1 MADRYLRI
9 IGQLVT
15 QMTGASAFSAPKI
28 YERLLAQLTEMLEA
42 DSAFLR
48 HDNHTLKASMRIA
61 EWPQQYPSSPAKIE
75 FVDNDEVLAGD
86 LRAPT
91 VIAAGGSKFAHSSG
105 LVARHGAASSIA
117 VAPLLW
123 GTMTTGVIGLTR
135 SCGSQWAPQ
144 EIDTLGVVAA
154 LFAQLQARIA
164 AESRLHRLA
173 ERDDLTGLHNRR
185 ALNTE
190 LGRRLKAGQ
199 SGPIA
204 ALYID
209 MDRLKSI
216 NDHLGHTAGDEVIQ
230 ACAERLMA
238 TAGKHAMIAR
248 VGGDEFVV
256 VPRLAMSAGAAEAL
270 GRRLQIAACRPVRA
284 GGRLVTRTVS
294 IGVAVGMPGVDTG
307 PDLLRRADQAAL
319 AVKHKGGNAVA
330 CEHDPSIQEAS
341 KQEIE
346 LDAAGAVEVQYQPEV
361 DLRTGEILAVEAVPC
376 WRPAREW
383 PADASA
389 GAAELLTPPGRSVR
403 QVVRRVCGDFSRWR
417 SRGLGRDITLSLDIP
432 PTQLVA
438 DSFVAIVSSAIEE
451 FGIAPG
457 SIRLGIG
464 EHAIARDI
472 EHAQMTL
479 ARLRDI
485 GVRIAIADF
494 GGGDMALSQ
503 LKSLPT
509 STLKIN
515 SAFTRELGDNAADL
529 AVVRTIIA
537 VAETVGLELTAQGV
551 ETSVAAATLLVH
563 GCNRAQGPLLSSPVC
578 SDVMESLLSR
588 RRIPLPHKVID
599 ESIKLFPVA
608 ETFSATAFAE
618 RAAETAAS

>member
-1 MADRYLRI
+1 VADRYLRI
-9 IGQLVT
+9 IGQLVA
-15 QMTGASAFSAPKI
+15 QMTGASAFSAPKM
-28 YERLLAQLTEMLEA
+28 YERLLAQLTEMFEA

-48 HDNHTLKASMRIA
+48 HDNRTLKASMRIA
-61 EWPQQYPSSPAKIE
+61 EWPQQCPSSPAKIE

-91 VIAAGGSKFAHSSG
+91 VIAAGGSKFAYSSG

-123 GTMTTGVIGLTR
+123 GTMTTGVIGLTKSR
-135 SCGSQWAPQ
+135 GRQWASQ

-173 ERDDLTGLHNRR
+173 ERDELTGLHNRR
-185 ALNTE
+185 ALNAE
-190 LGRRLKAGQ
+190 LRRRLAAGR

-204 ALYID
+204 ALYVD
-209 MDRLKSI
+209 VDRLKSI
-216 NDHLGHTAGDEVIQ
+216 NDHLGHTAGDAVIQ
-230 ACAERLMA
+230 ACADRLMA

-256 VPRLAMSAGAAEAL
+256 VPQLAMSAAAAEAL
-270 GRRLQIAACRPVRA
+270 GRRLQMAACRPVQA

-294 IGVAVGMPGVDTG
+294 VGVAVGMPGVDTG

-319 AVKHKGGNAVA
+319 AVKQKGGNAVV
-330 CEHDPSIQEAS
+330 CGHELPTQEAS
-341 KQEIE
+341 RREIE
-346 LDAAGAVEVQYQPEV
+346 LDAAGVVEVQYQPEV

-376 WRPAREW
+376 WRPARGW

-389 GAAELLTPPGRSVR
+389 AAAELLPLLGRSDR
-403 QVVRRVCGDFSRWR
+403 KVVRRACGDFSRWR
-417 SRGLGRDITLSLDIP
+417 SRGLGRDVTLSLSIP
-432 PTQLVA
+432 PTQLAA
-438 DSFVAIVSSAIEE
+438 DSFVDIVSSAIDE

-457 SIRLGIG
+457 LIRLGIA

-472 EHAQMTL
+472 ENAQMIL

-485 GVRIAIADF
+485 GIRIAIADF

-509 STLKIN
+509 NTLKIN
-515 SAFTRELGDNAADL
+515 NAFTRELGDNATDL

-551 ETSVAAATLLVH
+551 ETSEAAATLLRH

-599 ESIKLFPVA
+599 ESIKLFPVEA
-608 ETFSATAFAE
+608 FSATAFAE